1 LPENFPNLF
10 FKKPVDKQSPP
21 ATFQF
26 IGRTNAS
33 DKNQKQTT
41 KTMTTQKQIR
51 ARFWRDHK
59 GIAGISRKQ
68 ITDYSGDGKM
78 HNTDTRTAFVDW
90 IDALA
95 KSGEI
100 SEQLADK
107 ATL

>member
-1 LPENFPNLF
+1 MRVTRGGE
-10 FKKPVDKQSPP
+10 
-21 ATFQF
+21 
-26 IGRTNAS
+26 
-33 DKNQKQTT
+33 QKQNHT

-95 KSGEI
+95 KNGEI

>member
-1 LPENFPNLF
+1 MRVTRGGE
-10 FKKPVDKQSPP
+10 
-21 ATFQF
+21 
-26 IGRTNAS
+26 
-33 DKNQKQTT
+33 QKQNHT

-59 GIAGISRKQ
+59 GISGISRKQ

-78 HNTDTRTAFVDW
+78 FNTDTRTAFVDW